1 MHDVD
6 EARDRLGPVEI
17 VDDGLRGVASCGPHH
32 PPVQHRRHLHVVQEP
47 EGRVRLGR
55 EIDRMTNEFLVALVG
70 IGGTLTA
77 TIEATA
83 TIDD

>member
-1 MHDVD
+1 M
-6 EARDRLGPVEI
+6 
-17 VDDGLRGVASCGPHH
+17 
-32 PPVQHRRHLHVVQEP
+32 QEP